1 MSDSLSKLE
10 QQSSPASS
18 YFIIARCCSELE
30 PRGHDHDEL
39 RYDHSRELDG
49 ISSGVGYKCLLCEAG
64 CAWWRLAAILGAACG
79 CCGDHHLCCRAP
91 WPRHWLSSS
100 SVLLSPTLCTN
111 AYPWLDWAFP
121 YRNRHQLCNLGACE
135 PWA

>member
-1 MSDSLSKLE
+1 MRTVQKRPSTWRARSLGDEQKVTVRCEPWLFIGLFKVVTWGDARHCAALSMSDSLSKLE

-64 CAWWRLAAILGAACG
+64 C
-79 CCGDHHLCCRAP
+79 
-91 WPRHWLSSS
+91 
-100 SVLLSPTLCTN
+100 
-111 AYPWLDWAFP
+111 
-121 YRNRHQLCNLGACE
+121 
-135 PWA
+135 